1 MSSNGRGCVVVVV
14 VFFFTEQKDAA
25 EGWKRRILNCAVAS
39 GSRPTMAGGEQ
50 DGRQLAKPLKLN
62 GWGAKAAVPERTK
75 YRPVF
80 IHVDDASRCPREPEP
95 QGRLAELLKDIIVAK
110 RGGSSAVAK
119 SKTSPR
125 LFNNTQ

>member
-1 MSSNGRGCVVVVV
+1 M
-14 VFFFTEQKDAA
+14 EAKDF
-25 EGWKRRILNCAVAS
+25 ELCCGLRKQTDD
-39 GSRPTMAGGEQ
+39 GAGGGSEQ

>member
-62 GWGAKAAVPERTK
+62 GSGVRKLLFQSVRSTGQFLFTLMTPADVRENPNPKAV
-75 YRPVF
+75 
-80 IHVDDASRCPREPEP
+80 
-95 QGRLAELLKDIIVAK
+95 
-110 RGGSSAVAK
+110 
-119 SKTSPR
+119 
-125 LFNNTQ
+125 